1 MTIKQLHTPSQPNPN
16 GSVNV
21 VEFDGAAGSWL
32 NEILNV
38 EEGSAFSFPL
48 KDSTTRIVRLRH
60 IPFCSSGFCSW
71 GGTMASRAVCNC
83 THYPPNR
90 CDWSG
95 EKLLLKL
102 SYPSVTP
109 ASEKSLMDH
118 CREQA
123 EGEHVRVLDNLPDIY
138 WKYDIPL
145 SETDTPCFDL
155 KEEFEDDHRTI
166 RLLRGS
172 IQEEIE
178 PFSSL
183 NTASECAQ
191 VFYDIVQCHHW
202 VHTYPQILHQDISLG
217 NIMVRA
223 KDGKKYGVLNDWDLA
238 FWLHERDGISTS
250 RFRTGTRLF
259 MPHKQH
265 LRRWRGPYR
274 YRHDLESLFYVILL
288 LTTLFSSPSKRA
300 YNSLDDDEDSGE
312 EDGDEEMMGYERW
325 FTQGDSFLHDKKFK
339 IILVVSWRPHLT
351 HFFCDFSLWLKR
363 FHRCLY
369 DGFTAYSLHIVR
381 QRDPLQQVPPFDNNT
396 LDGHFSYMNF
406 VLIMHR
412 FCEEELET
420 RNSEWQ
426 GILQE
431 HRKVEDNEGNNEK

>member
-1 MTIKQLHTPSQPNPN
+1 MSIKQLHTPSQPNPN
-16 GSVNV
+16 GSVNA
-21 VEFDGAAGSWL
+21 VEFDRVAGSLL

-38 EEGSAFSFPL
+38 EEGSDFPFPL
-48 KDSTTRIVRLRH
+48 KDSTTRTVRLRH

-83 THYPPNR
+83 AHCSPNR

-109 ASEKSLMDH
+109 ASKKSLMDH

-145 SETDTPCFDL
+145 SETDTPRFDL

-191 VFYDIVQCHHW
+191 VFYDIVQC
-202 VHTYPQILHQDISLG
+202 
-217 NIMVRA
+217 
-223 KDGKKYGVLNDWDLA
+223 
-238 FWLHERDGISTS
+238 
-250 RFRTGTRLF
+250 
-259 MPHKQH
+259 
-265 LRRWRGPYR
+265 
-274 YRHDLESLFYVILL
+274 
-288 LTTLFSSPSKRA
+288 
-300 YNSLDDDEDSGE
+300 
-312 EDGDEEMMGYERW
+312 
-325 FTQGDSFLHDKKFK
+325 
-339 IILVVSWRPHLT
+339 
-351 HFFCDFSLWLKR
+351 
-363 FHRCLY
+363 
-369 DGFTAYSLHIVR
+369 
-381 QRDPLQQVPPFDNNT
+381 
-396 LDGHFSYMNF
+396 
-406 VLIMHR
+406 
-412 FCEEELET
+412 
-420 RNSEWQ
+420 
-426 GILQE
+426 
-431 HRKVEDNEGNNEK
+431 

>member
-38 EEGSAFSFPL
+38 EEGSDFSFPL
-48 KDSTTRIVRLRH
+48 KDMDLAAGEV
-60 IPFCSSGFCSW
+60 PWPSG
-71 GGTMASRAVCNC
+71 R
-83 THYPPNR
+83 
-90 CDWSG
+90 G

-118 CREQA
+118 CREQT
-123 EGEHVRVLDNLPDIY
+123 EGEHVWILDNLPDIC
-138 WKYDIPL
+138 WTYDIPL
-145 SETDTPCFDL
+145 NETDTPRFDL
-155 KEEFEDDHRTI
+155 KEEFEDDHQTI
-166 RLLRGS
+166 HLLRGS

-191 VFYDIVQCHHW
+191 VFYDIIQCHHW

-238 FWLHERDGISTS
+238 FWLHEREGISGS

-300 YNSLDDDEDSGE
+300 YNSLDNDEDSDE
-312 EDGDEEMMGYERW
+312 EDGDEEMIGYERW

-351 HFFCDFSLWLKR
+351 HFFCDFFLWLKR

-369 DGFTAYSLHIVR
+369 DGFTAYSLHI
-381 QRDPLQQVPPFDNNT
+381 
-396 LDGHFSYMNF
+396 
-406 VLIMHR
+406 
-412 FCEEELET
+412 ELET